1 MLWLLVNRRRSDGID
16 ELVEESELI
25 DVRGVVILGVN
36 FVERRYS
43 ITRRRCLVCTAARAR
58 WAWPVDD
65 LVGSGDARGGEARGD
80 EGENGSG
87 SDSARRGSKRCAGSA
102 Y

>member
-1 MLWLLVNRRRSDGID
+1 MWGW
-16 ELVEESELI
+16 ELNCNAFRNAGMQKMFGMYSREGAV
-25 DVRGVVILGVN
+25 GV
-36 FVERRYS
+36 
-43 ITRRRCLVCTAARAR
+43 AR
-58 WAWPVDD
+58 DD